1 MKQDPFALCPA
12 RVEMRVGLN
21 MDNIALLQDKCKEHC
36 FTIKTISDNS
46 YCIQNQKENKV
57 FCCNF
62 LYWLDA
68 VGANLVA
75 WMTTSS

>member
-62 LYWLDA
+62 FILAGCRGGQPGCLDDY
-68 VGANLVA
+68 
-75 WMTTSS
+75 